1 MPQPMSCMEQED
13 KDSSKSVKFDIDGD
27 HIPDSE
33 PCCDDDPTT
42 SNTQTLLSSTKEA
55 SSNEAA
61 VVPEVSPCTARN
73 YCYVCK
79 TPQSK
84 ISRHLKK
91 HEKGELDIA
100 EAFSFPKKSKERKRL
115 LEKLRNRGNYEHNQ
129 EVLRNHEGQ
138 LKLRRRPSRSKI
150 SVTTQTHVHCAY
162 CKGMFIRK
170 ELWRHLRRCPSK
182 TVSESEAVGKNRVL
196 VAADIS
202 ETTFCQA
209 ICAGLW
215 KILRN
220 MRQDEI
226 ASVVR
231 NDFLILQLG
240 QSLFNKHGSDS
251 TKFEYIRAKVREMG
265 RLLLTL
271 RKKYSIFSFEEA
283 VKPNHFYK
291 IIGAVR
297 AVAGYDE
304 EKHSYCT
311 PSLALKLGHSLKK
324 IGDIILCRAIAA
336 EDEDLIKAAERF
348 TQLCTKQWA
357 TQVSHTALATLSKA
371 KFNKPS
377 TIPFTEDVQ
386 LLHKYLEDKSA
397 DAIENLKDHDSPQAY
412 AELARVTLTQIIVFN
427 RRRAGEVSKMTLE
440 SFKKRDQ
447 TELHSDIAASL
458 SPFEQKL
465 AQHFSRV
472 EIMGKRGRKV
482 AVLLN
487 PEVVSATT
495 LLSHK
500 RDACNVHKDNPFL
513 FGRPQCPPTSYY
525 RGQDCIRI
533 FAHACGAKNPDNL
546 RSTQLRKHIATLS
559 QILNLKNNE
568 LDQLANFL
576 GHDIRVHRDF
586 YRLPEATI
594 EMAKITKLLLAM
606 EKGTLAKF
614 QGMSL
619 DEIEVEGK
627 WWYQHS

>member
-1 MPQPMSCMEQED
+1 MEQED
-13 KDSSKSVKFDIDGD
+13 KDASNSGRVGIDD
-27 HIPDSE
+27 DFIPDSE
-33 PCCDDDPTT
+33 PCSDVDDPTT
-42 SNTQTLLSSTKEA
+42 SNTQTLPRSTTESFSTETAAAPQVSS
-55 SSNEAA
+55 
-61 VVPEVSPCTARN
+61 CTSKN

-91 HEKGELDIA
+91 HEKVEPDIA
-100 EAFSFPKKSKERKRL
+100 EAFSFPKNSKERKRL
-115 LEKLRNRGNYEHNQ
+115 LEKLRNKGNYEHNQ
-129 EVLRNHEGQ
+129 EVMRKHDGQ
-138 LKLRRRPSRSKI
+138 LKLKRRPGPSKI
-150 SVTTQTHVHCAY
+150 SVNAKTHVHCAY
-162 CKGMFIRK
+162 CKGLFIRK
-170 ELWRHLRRCPSK
+170 ELWRHSHRCPSK
-182 TVSESEAVGKNRVL
+182 MVSETEAISKTKALVL
-196 VAADIS
+196 ADIAES
-202 ETTFCQA
+202 TYSQA
-209 ICAGLW
+209 VSPGVW
-215 KILRN
+215 KILGK
-220 MRQDEI
+220 MRDDEV

-240 QSLFNKHGSDS
+240 QSLYNKHGNDP
-251 TKFEYIRAKVREMG
+251 TKFEYIRTKAREMG

-271 RKKYSIFSFEEA
+271 RKKYSIFSFEDA
-283 VKPNHFYK
+283 VKPNNFYK
-291 IIGAVR
+291 IVGAVR
-297 AVAGYDE
+297 EVAGYDE

-336 EDEDLIKAAERF
+336 ENENLIKAAERF
-348 TQLCTKQWA
+348 TQLCTKEWA
-357 TQVSHTALATLSKA
+357 GQVSHTALATLSKS
-371 KFNKPS
+371 KYNKPS

-386 LLHKYLEDKSA
+386 LLHKHLEEKSA
-397 DAIENLKDHDSPQAY
+397 AAIADLKEHESPQAY
-412 AELARVTLTQIIVFN
+412 AEVARVTLAQIILFN
-427 RRRAGEVSKMTLE
+427 RRRAGEVSKMSLE

-447 TELHSDIAASL
+447 TELHSDVAASL

-472 EIMGKRGRKV
+472 EIIGKRDRKV

-487 PEVVSATT
+487 PEAVSATT
-495 LLSHK
+495 LLVEK

-513 FGRPQCPPTSYY
+513 FGRPQCPSMSYY
-525 RGQDCIRI
+525 RGQDCIRK
-533 FAHACGAKNPDNL
+533 FASMCGAKNPDNL
-546 RSTQLRKHIATLS
+546 RSTYLRKHIATVS

-614 QGMSL
+614 QGKSL
-619 DEIEVEGK
+619 DEIELEGM
-627 WWYQHS
+627 WW

>member
-1 MPQPMSCMEQED
+1 MEQED
-13 KDSSKSVKFDIDGD
+13 KDSSNSGKFGIDD
-27 HIPDSE
+27 DLIPDSE
-33 PCCDDDPTT
+33 PCTDDDPTT
-42 SNTQTLLSSTKEA
+42 SNTQTLPTSTKE
-55 SSNEAA
+55 STETAA
-61 VVPEVSPCTARN
+61 APEVSSCTPRN

-91 HEKGELDIA
+91 HEKAEPDIA
-100 EAFSFPKKSKERKRL
+100 EAFSFPKKSKERQRL
-115 LEKLRNRGNYEHNQ
+115 LEKLRNKGNYEHNQ
-129 EVLRNHEGQ
+129 EVLRNHGGQ
-138 LKLRRRPSRSKI
+138 LKLKRRPARSK
-150 SVTTQTHVHCAY
+150 VAVDTKTHVHCAY

-182 TVSESEAVGKNRVL
+182 TVSETKAVGKSKVL
-196 VAADIS
+196 VLADVA
-202 ETTFCQA
+202 EATYCQA
-209 ICAGLW
+209 ISAGVW
-215 KILRN
+215 KVLGN
-220 MRQDEI
+220 MRQDEV

-240 QSLFNKHGSDS
+240 QSLYNKHGNDP
-251 TKFEYIRAKVREMG
+251 TKFEYIRTKVREMG

-271 RKKYSIFSFEEA
+271 REKYSIFTFEDA
-283 VKPNHFYK
+283 VKPKNFYK

-311 PSLALKLGHSLKK
+311 PSLALKVGHSLKK

-336 EDEDLIKAAERF
+336 EDENLIKAAERF
-348 TQLCTKQWA
+348 TQLCTKEWA
-357 TQVSHTALATLSKA
+357 GQVSHTALATLSKS

-386 LLHKYLEDKSA
+386 LLHKYLEEKSA
-397 DAIENLKDHDSPQAY
+397 GAIENLKDHESPQAY
-412 AELARVTLTQIIVFN
+412 AELARVTLAQIILFN

-465 AQHFSRV
+465 AKHFSRV

-495 LLSHK
+495 LLSDK
-500 RDACNVHKDNPFL
+500 RDTCNVHKDNPFL
-513 FGRPQCPPTSYY
+513 FGRPQCPPTSHY

-533 FAHACGAKNPDNL
+533 FARTCGAKNPDHL
-546 RSTQLRKHIATLS
+546 RSTHLRKHIATLS

-606 EKGTLAKF
+606 EKGTLANF
-614 QGMSL
+614 QGKSL

-627 WWYQHS
+627 WW